1 MTRHDLL
8 EMEQRLRASLF
19 KVLPFAAHAIY
30 FPQNNEP
37 QEPVWLPEESRLL
50 LPLRQ
55 NDTLL
60 GVFMARELN
69 AERVEALL
77 PDLPALASLCLDNL
91 ELYKA
96 GRLDTDTGLATR
108 QVLMDR
114 MRDEVERIVAPFAA
128 SSGSEA
134 DSTEDESRENDGGFA
149 LSVIRF
155 PGLENLAR
163 QWGYGFAQRF
173 LQRLAETLRQNLPDG
188 VLAARAED
196 AGFGL
201 VFSGYD
207 RTRCAEVLAAILHAL
222 EGISLPEPFT
232 RRPVFARACAGFVL
246 YPQDMDGEFAD
257 LGDPAPALLH
267 KAGLALEVACA
278 RPATEMSRLMAYGQI
293 LSEGGVIRRTLPLSR
308 MEISLGRGVGA
319 REGQC
324 FSVWSVDYPV
334 QGGQATDGP
343 LQPLYKGEIVVLESR
358 AGESVAEILHLG
370 DPSWPMCPGDTLVLL
385 PRNAPS
391 STMSADEGDAGANDP
406 QLDALTGLYRHGGF
420 LAKLARAREGLPDFG
435 LAMLHLSTPQGEDP
449 HRMAQVAR
457 QCRETFSD
465 NGFGDAVLGGR
476 FATSTLV
483 FFHPEADAKRLTE
496 TYSELCAR
504 LSKTFGSCGAGI
516 ALWPFLGYH
525 PADMLEGCRKALEYA
540 LLLPAPHVGVLDS
553 LALNISADK
562 LHCRGDIFAAVEE
575 YKEALLAD
583 AGNALAWNSL
593 GVCMAGLGRHEE
605 ARTHFDEALRRA
617 PDDAAIAYNLGAA
630 CQRLADFTA
639 AAAHY
644 EACLALAPDHLY
656 ALIRLGQLAERSN
669 DLETARTRYRA
680 AAEQDPA
687 SALPH
692 RHLARIALRSGTP
705 HAARE
710 ALHLALQRDPRDAES
725 LTLLAH
731 LYLDGGEDP
740 ELAETLARQSVA
752 LRPDS
757 KNAWRTLAR
766 ALEAR
771 GLSKQAAGALAKAK
785 EM

>member
-8 EMEQRLRASLF
+8 EMEQRLRASLHT
-19 KVLPFAAHAIY
+19 VLPFAAHAVY
-30 FPQNNEP
+30 FPQNDEP
-37 QEPVWLPEESRLL
+37 LEPVWLPDESRLL

-55 NDTLL
+55 GDTLL

-69 AERVEALL
+69 ADRVEALL
-77 PDLPALASLCLDNL
+77 PELPALAALCLDNL

-96 GRLDTDTGLATR
+96 GRLDTSTGLATR

-114 MRDEVERIVAPFAA
+114 MREEVERIVAPF
-128 SSGSEA
+128 GSAE
-134 DSTEDESRENDGGFA
+134 EEPRENDGGFA
-149 LSVIRF
+149 LALIRF

-163 QWGYGFAQRF
+163 QWGYGFAERF
-173 LQRLAETLRQNLPDG
+173 LEKLAHVLRQSLPDG

-201 VFSGYD
+201 VFPGYN
-207 RTRCAEVLAAILHAL
+207 RVRCAEALTTTLHAL
-222 EGISLPEPFT
+222 EGVSLPEPYT
-232 RRPVFARACAGFVL
+232 QRAVLTRACAGFVL

-257 LGDPAPALLH
+257 LNDPAPALLH

-278 RPATEMSRLMAYGQI
+278 RPAGSPVGNASRLMAYGQI
-293 LSEGGVIRRTLPLSR
+293 LAEGGVIRRTLPLSR

-334 QGGQATDGP
+334 QGERTTDVP
-343 LQPLYKGEIVVLESR
+343 LQPLYKGEIVILEAR
-358 AGESVAEILHLG
+358 ATESVAEILHLG
-370 DPSWPMCPGDTLVLL
+370 DPSWPMQPNDTLVLL

-391 STMSADEGDAGANDP
+391 SAMSADDDGSASPADP
-406 QLDALTGLYRHGGF
+406 QLDALTGLYRHSGF
-420 LAKLARAREGLPDFG
+420 LTRLSRAREGLSSFA
-435 LAMLHLSTPQGEDP
+435 LAMLHLATPQGDDP
-449 HRMAQVAR
+449 YRMAQVAR
-457 QCRETFSD
+457 QCRETFAD
-465 NGFGDAVLGGR
+465 KGLGDVVLGGR
-476 FATSTLV
+476 YATSTLV
-483 FFHPEADAKRLTE
+483 FFHPDADAERLVSM
-496 TYSELCAR
+496 YSELCTR
-504 LSKTFGSCGAGI
+504 LSKTFGPCGAGI
-516 ALWPFLGYH
+516 ALWPFLDYH

-540 LLLPAPHVGVLDS
+540 MLLPEPHVGVLDS

-562 LHCRGDIFAAVEE
+562 LHCRGDVFGAMEE

-583 AGNALAWNSL
+583 ADNALAWNSL

-605 ARTHFDEALRRA
+605 ARTHFHEALRRA
-617 PDDAAIAYNLGAA
+617 PDDAATAYNLGAA
-630 CQRLADFTA
+630 CQRLGDLA
-639 AAAHY
+639 AARSYY
-644 EACLALAPDHLY
+644 ENCLTLAPDHLY
-656 ALIRLGQLAERSN
+656 ATIRLGQLAERN
-669 DLETARTRYRA
+669 DDLAAARVHYRA
-680 AAEQDPA
+680 AVGQDPD

-692 RHLARIALRSGTP
+692 RHLARIALREANP

-710 ALHLALQRDPRDAES
+710 CLHQALQRNPRDAES

-771 GLSKQAAGALAKAK
+771 GLHNQASGALVKAD
-785 EM
+785 EI